1 MTALFLC
8 DIFSIVNNDNLYLT
22 ECLMSKPTELELL
35 ADLEKISYQDR
46 YQCKTTYDVFC
57 HAADEYSTDLA
68 IAEHVCATRNEI
80 AKELTFT
87 ALAKKINQTATLY
100 QSLGVKR
107 SDVISILLPNLTETH
122 LSLWAAQA
130 IGIAN
135 PINYLL
141 QVEHI
146 VEILNEVK
154 AKVLVTVSL
163 DDATELGKKV
173 HEIIERVPSLEHLLL
188 LDNGVTPSTCKTVT
202 ITDFNSAI
210 ANQPSARLAQCSK
223 PKGEDIAMYFHTG
236 GTTGRPKIAKLSHGN
251 ISFVVQ
257 VYAEFNVFH
266 GKSAVLNALP
276 LFHVFGVIAAS
287 LSMFIVGRTVVIM
300 TPEGFRNPNT
310 VKNWWYFVNRYQVCW
325 FPTVPTIMSVLMQ
338 QEDEKIDLTCFKHA
352 GSGSAPLPIE
362 LKLSF
367 QRRFNCN
374 VTNGYGMTESACLIA
389 RVLPGYDVSG
399 VSVGNGIPY
408 SRVIAAQLIDNKISR
423 ICAANESGIILVK
436 GPNIFQGYLNPSD
449 NDGAWVEDG
458 WFNTG
463 DLGVINTLGHIQL
476 TGRAKDLIIRGGHN
490 IDPQIIEDA
499 LMTHANVIRSVAIG
513 QPDVHS
519 GEIPIAY
526 VVVKDKQQTSAS
538 ELLDHCQK
546 TISERAAI
554 PKRIELVDSIPL
566 TAVGKVFKPLL
577 RNKATEF
584 SVTALLQTHNIS
596 AQVEAEFD
604 PEKGQVVHIHLSN
617 PQDQQKVASLL
628 VAFPVLVNYQNL

>member
-1 MTALFLC
+1 
-8 DIFSIVNNDNLYLT
+8 
-22 ECLMSKPTELELL
+22 MSKPSELELL

-57 HAADEYSTDLA
+57 HGADEYPADIA
-68 IAEHVCATRNEI
+68 IAEHVTAARNEV
-80 AKELTFT
+80 AKELTFA
-87 ALAKKINQTATLY
+87 ALAKKINQTANLY
-100 QSLGVKR
+100 LSLGVKR
-107 SDVISILLPNLTETH
+107 TDVVSILLPNLTETH

-130 IGIAN
+130 VGIAN

-141 QVEHI
+141 QVDHI

-154 AKVLVTVSL
+154 AQVLVTISL
-163 DDATELGKKV
+163 DEATELGQKV
-173 HEIIERVPSLEHLLL
+173 QEIIERVPSLEHVLL
-188 LDNGVTPSTCKTVT
+188 LDSRVGDSTHKKVTL
-202 ITDFNSAI
+202 IDFNRAI
-210 ANQPSARLAQCSK
+210 AIQTSEKLAQACQ
-223 PKGEDIAMYFHTG
+223 PKGDDIAMYFHTG
-236 GTTGRPKIAKLSHGN
+236 GTTGRPKIAKLSHSN

-257 VYAEFNVFH
+257 VYAGFNAYH

-287 LSMFIVGRTVVIM
+287 LSMFVVGRTVVIM

-310 VKNWWYFVNRYQVCW
+310 VKNWWYFVNKYQVCW
-325 FPTVPTIMSVLMQ
+325 FPTVPTIMSVLLQ
-338 QEDEKIDLTCFKHA
+338 QAAEKIDLSCFQYA
-352 GSGSAPLPIE
+352 GSGSAPLPLE

-367 QRRFNCN
+367 QQRFDCN
-374 VTNGYGMTESACLIA
+374 VSNGYGMTESSCLIA

-408 SRVIAAQLIDNKISR
+408 TRVMAAHVIDNKISR
-423 ICAANESGIILVK
+423 ICAPNEPGVILVK
-436 GPNIFQGYLNPSD
+436 GPNIFQGYLNETD
-449 NDGAWVEDG
+449 NAGAWVEDD

-499 LMTHANVIRSVAIG
+499 LMAHAGVIQSVAIG

-519 GEIPIAY
+519 GEIPVAY
-526 VVVKDKQQTSAS
+526 VVVKDKQHTSAA
-538 ELLDHCQK
+538 ELLAHCQQH
-546 TISERAAI
+546 ISERAAI
-554 PKRIELVDSIPL
+554 PKRIEILDSLPL

-584 SVTALLQTHNIS
+584 SVNALFTTHHITAH
-596 AQVEAEFD
+596 VEAEFD
-604 PEKGQVVHIHLSN
+604 PEKGQVVHIQLAN
-617 PQDQQKVASLL
+617 PQDQQHVARLL
-628 VAFPVLVNYQNL
+628 VAFPVLVNYINL